1 MEFRKSVASEIPTL
15 VRISAAAFGTDADVG
30 APEAGG
36 PPGYDSVEWHASM
49 LVDGHLYTFL
59 DDGGMMLG
67 GAILFPEAEALY
79 VGRIFIEP
87 AQFRKGF
94 GRQLMA
100 EIEKAFPN
108 SKTMKLDTPTWNVRT
123 NRFYRK
129 CGYLETARDQ
139 ESVYYEKHVN

>member
-36 PPGYDSVEWHASM
+36 PPGYDSAEWHAAM
-49 LVDGHLYTFL
+49 LADGRLYTFL
-59 DDGGMMLG
+59 GDAGAILG
-67 GAILFPEAEALY
+67 GAILFSEPETLY
-79 VGRIFIEP
+79 VGRIFIEST
-87 AQFRKGF
+87 QFRKGF

-100 EIEKAFPN
+100 EIEKAFPEA
-108 SKTMKLDTPTWNVRT
+108 KTVKLDTPVWNVRT

-129 CGYLETARDQ
+129 CGYLETARDS
-139 ESVYYEKHVN
+139 ESVYFEKHLT